1 MTKQKADEI
10 ITEYLP
16 KIYGFSVKKS
26 FLYDEA
32 EELCSDITEAVYL
45 SLLKADEVYNIN
57 AYVWRIC
64 EHTYSKYLSSKKK
77 HQGVSIDGMEIPFEQ
92 EFIPDDTEKELARLR
107 REIAFLTK
115 TRREII
121 YDFYYLG
128 KQISLISEEREL
140 PVGTVKWHLHKARGE
155 LKKGFEMERNIGKL
169 GIAPVVAKD
178 MGHCG
183 RTGGN
188 TGTEFYL
195 GDKLNLNIVYSV
207 YHEPKALA
215 EIAEELGVTP
225 VYIEDRVELL
235 EDNGFLVRKA
245 GDKFTTFVL
254 FSPQT
259 FSREA
264 EEARLSKA
272 WSVAEAV
279 AKEYAPEVIDAL
291 KDVTDVYIPGGNRE
305 LFYAAMVFAAI
316 CRNFGCHDAKVDL
329 SRYTIRTLAGGEFT
343 AHVDLDAKLVDPEFE
358 GNLIN
363 RDFVHCGWMDRWS
376 EKYPSV
382 HSWSVDSRFDSRTG
396 GWKNNITSDFEY
408 LYEYINGEITDRP
421 ADKEKM
427 DRLRAKKYVGDDGK
441 VNIMVAEEDK
451 PGESAERGAL
461 SCRLFDMIPRPAA
474 ELDRLCADAMLESAM
489 IQARNYPPQMR
500 DLIIAGGGFSN
511 SVVAMMVLDILYGNG
526 TFRPLTENEKVTA
539 NLIMFSDVLPKE

>member
-45 SLLKADEVYNIN
+45 SLLKTDEVYNLN

-77 HQGVSIDGMEIPFEQ
+77 HQGVSIDGMDIPFEQ
-92 EFIPDDTEKELARLR
+92 EFLPDDTEEELRRLR

-128 KQISLISEEREL
+128 KQISLISEERGL

-169 GIAPVVAKD
+169 GIAPVVAVD
-178 MGHCG
+178 MGHSG
-183 RTGGN
+183 FTGN
-188 TGTEFYL
+188 NSGTEFYL

-207 YHEPKALA
+207 YHEPKTLE

-225 VYIEDRVELL
+225 VYIEDRVEFL

-245 GDKFTTFVL
+245 GDKFTTFVE

-264 EEARLSKA
+264 EEARLDRA
-272 WSVAEAV
+272 NSVAEALV
-279 AKEYAPEVIDAL
+279 KDYVPAVLDAL
-291 KDVTDVYIPGGNRE
+291 KDFTDVYIPGGNRE
-305 LFYAAMVFAAI
+305 LFYSTMLFVAI
-316 CRNFGCHDAKVDL
+316 SNRFHCHDAKIDL
-329 SRYTIRTLAGGEFT
+329 SRYTIRTMAGGEFT
-343 AHVDLDAKLVDPEFE
+343 AHVYLDAKVVDPEFE
-358 GNLIN
+358 GDLIN
-363 RDFVHCGWMDRWS
+363 RDYIHCGQMGRLS

-427 DRLRAKKYVGDDGK
+427 DRLRERKYIGDDGR
-441 VNIMVAEEDK
+441 VNIMIAMDK
-451 PGESAERGAL
+451 RERPIETPPV
-461 SCRLFDMIPRPAA
+461 SNKLFDMLPRPTE

-489 IQARNYPPQMR
+489 IRAKDYPPHMR
-500 DLIIAGGGFSN
+500 DYIIANGGFSN
-511 SVVAMMVLDILYGNG
+511 SGVAMMVLDILYKNG

-539 NLIMFSDVLPKE
+539 NLIMFSDVLPE